1 MINGVNYLITTA
13 GHSPFEPETD
23 TRLRTIMNELPM
35 TLAETVPRKPPRGG
49 RVAFSRLIGLDRHR
63 CKRQRDGIRRR
74 SG

>member
-35 TLAETVPRKPPRGG
+35 TLAETVPRKPPRGAALRFLG
-49 RVAFSRLIGLDRHR
+49 
-63 CKRQRDGIRRR
+63 
-74 SG
+74 